1 MRTKE
6 STRRVPWNGR
16 LNEKSTIKYQRASK
30 VARKTA
36 PIQQPIYMEIDL
48 DSDDEDNQS
57 TQAIIISTDSD
68 SDEEYKP
75 SYKELREENLRLLY
89 GQRKVQKEYDEEK
102 QRRKKVQKECDKEKQ
117 RRRKVQKENNEL
129 KEKLIKA
136 QEENEEENESWDL
149 RYNCCFDEL
158 WDLRKAFREKHM
170 EKYLKRFMS
179 LIDENTDNIRGGDY
193 LEMCATIKKM
203 WNITVDAD

>member
-16 LNEKSTIKYQRASK
+16 LNEKSTIKYQRATK

-36 PIQQPIYMEIDL
+36 PIQHPTYMEIDS
-48 DSDDEDNQS
+48 DSDGEHNQS
-57 TQAIIISTDSD
+57 TQAIIISSDSD
-68 SDEEYKP
+68 SDEESKP
-75 SYKELREENLRLLY
+75 SYKELREENLKLLY
-89 GQRKVQKEYDEEK
+89 GQRKIQKEYDEEK
-102 QRRKKVQKECDKEKQ
+102 QKRKKAQKECA
-117 RRRKVQKENNEL
+117 EL
-129 KEKLIKA
+129 KNLNAKLKLDILEEIYLREEK
-136 QEENEEENESWDL
+136 SS
-149 RYNCCFDEL
+149 
-158 WDLRKAFREKHM
+158 RKANLEKHM

>member
-16 LNEKSTIKYQRASK
+16 LNEKSTIKYQRATK

-36 PIQQPIYMEIDL
+36 PIQHPTYMEIDS
-48 DSDDEDNQS
+48 DSDGEHNQS
-57 TQAIIISTDSD
+57 TQAIIISSDSD
-68 SDEEYKP
+68 SDEESKP
-75 SYKELREENLRLLY
+75 SYKELREENLKLLY
-89 GQRKVQKEYDEEK
+89 GQRKIQKEYDEEK
-102 QRRKKVQKECDKEKQ
+102 QRRKKVQKEYDEEKQ
-117 RRRKVQKENNEL
+117 KRKKAQKECAEL
-129 KEKLIKA
+129 KNLNAKLKLDILEEIYLREEK
-136 QEENEEENESWDL
+136 SS
-149 RYNCCFDEL
+149 
-158 WDLRKAFREKHM
+158 RKANLEKHM

>member
-6 STRRVPWNGR
+6 SARRVPWKGR
-16 LNEKSTIKYQRASK
+16 LALNKKSPIKYKRATK

-36 PIQQPIYMEIDL
+36 PIQHPIYMEIDS
-48 DSDDEDNQS
+48 DSDGEHNQS
-57 TQAIIISTDSD
+57 TEAIIISTDSD
-68 SDEEYKP
+68 SDEESKP
-75 SYKELREENLRLLY
+75 SYKELREENLKLLY

-102 QRRKKVQKECDKEKQ
+102 QRRKKSQKEYAEERQ
-117 RRRKVQKENNEL
+117 RRKKAQEHFEKEYVEL

-136 QEENEEENESWDL
+136 NEEIKTWEY
-149 RYNCCFDEL
+149 RYYGCFDEL

-179 LIDENTDNIRGGDY
+179 LIDENKDNMRGGDY
-193 LEMCATIKKM
+193 LEMCYYKK
-203 WNITVDAD
+203 NVEHYG

>member
-6 STRRVPWNGR
+6 STRKVPWNGR
-16 LNEKSTIKYQRASK
+16 LNEKSTIKYQRATK

-36 PIQQPIYMEIDL
+36 PIQHPTYMEIDS
-48 DSDDEDNQS
+48 DSDGEHNQS
-57 TQAIIISTDSD
+57 TQAIIISSDSD
-68 SDEEYKP
+68 SDEESKS
-75 SYKELREENLRLLY
+75 SYKELREENLKLLY
-89 GQRKVQKEYDEEK
+89 GQRKIQKEYDEEK
-102 QRRKKVQKECDKEKQ
+102 QRRKKVQKEYDEEKQ
-117 RRRKVQKENNEL
+117 KRKKAQKECAEL
-129 KEKLIKA
+129 IYRLEEIYLREEK
-136 QEENEEENESWDL
+136 SS
-149 RYNCCFDEL
+149 
-158 WDLRKAFREKHM
+158 RKANLEKHM